1 MKLNELKPEPGS
13 RHRLKRVGRGPGS
26 GHGKTSC
33 RGHNG
38 QNARSG
44 GGVKPGFEGGQLPL
58 YKRVPKRGFTHIS
71 RNYAIINV
79 GDLNK
84 FTETVTPKELFE
96 TGVIKNLQEK
106 VKILGEGNLNKV
118 LTVKADAFSKSAKS
132 KIESSGGKAIQLDTG
147 GN

>member
-1 MKLNELKPEPGS
+1 MKLNELRPEPGS
-13 RHRLKRVGRGPGS
+13 RHAPKRVGRGPGS

-58 YKRVPKRGFTHIS
+58 YRRVPKRGFTHAGK
-71 RNYAIINV
+71 NYAIINV

-84 FTETVTPKELFE
+84 FTEIVTSKELFE
-96 TGVIKNLQEK
+96 AGMIKNLKEK
-106 VKILGEGNLNKV
+106 TKILGEGTLSKV
-118 LTVKADAFSKSAKS
+118 LTIKADAFSESAKV
-132 KIESSGGKAIQLDTG
+132 KIEKAGGKAVQLPG
-147 GN
+147 GQ

>member
-1 MKLNELKPEPGS
+1 MKLNELKPELGS
-13 RHRLKRVGRGPGS
+13 RHMLKRVGRGSGS

-58 YKRVPKRGFTHIS
+58 YRRVPKRGFTHIS
-71 RNYAIINV
+71 RNYSIINV

-96 TGVIKNLQEK
+96 TGMIKNLQEK
-106 VKILGEGNLNKV
+106 VKILGEGTLSKV
-118 LTVKADAFSKSAKS
+118 LTIKADAFSKSAKI
-132 KIESSGGKAIQLDTG
+132 KIENAGGKTIQLSGGQ
-147 GN
+147 